1 MTENVTENKCPCGS
15 DKAFVQCCGR
25 FLVAG
30 ERAKTPEQ
38 LMRSRYSAY
47 ALGGYGDYLLATW
60 FPATAK
66 GLDPVD
72 LSQKHLQWCR
82 LEVLD
87 KSQKGD
93 EGMVEFRAYHTG
105 AGGSEQVMHEKSSF
119 TRVAG
124 RWFYVGGEVD

>member
-1 MTENVTENKCPCGS
+1 MAEHMCLCGS
-15 DKAFVQCCGR
+15 GKGFDLCCGR
-25 FLVAG
+25 FLKGG
-30 ERAKTPEQ
+30 EKAKTPEQ
-38 LMRSRYSAY
+38 LMRSRYCAY
-47 ALGGYGDYLLATW
+47 ALGGYGEYLLATW
-60 FPATAK
+60 FPATARD
-66 GLDPVD
+66 LNAVD

-93 EGMVEFRAYHTG
+93 EGMVEFKAFHLDADG
-105 AGGSEQVMHEKSSF
+105 KEQVMHEKSSF